1 MKVLV
6 ANRGEIAVRIL
17 RACRDLGLPSVAV
30 YSEGDRD
37 ALHTR
42 HADEALVIGPT
53 PAVESYLKIPAL
65 LDAAR
70 RCRADAV
77 HPGYGFL
84 SEHAGFAEAVEAA
97 GMAFIGPRPETL
109 AVTGDKVAA
118 RRIAREAG
126 LPVLRGPDRPLSQT
140 SPARAMDGLSYP
152 VLVKAVSGGGGRGI
166 RLVRSAAELMPM
178 VTAARREAAASF
190 GDDGVYLEPLIE
202 HARHIEVQIL
212 GDGTGRVLCL
222 GERECSIQRRRQKL
236 IEEAPAPG
244 LSDAQRTYLFEAAA
258 RLGSALR
265 YRSLGTVEFLLDIK
279 GDFHFIEIN
288 PRIQVE
294 HPVTEMV
301 TGMDLVQEQLRLAA
315 GRLLRYRQEE
325 IPSRGAAI
333 EARVLA
339 EEPIRSGSGPHA
351 TLDFLPTTGEITYLK
366 EPGGP
371 GIRVDSALYQGM
383 QITVDYDS
391 LLAKVIGWGPSRA
404 VALVRLRRALH
415 EFQIGGVATDLAFLQ
430 QILASVPFISGRV
443 HTTYLDSFKLRDG
456 GDARALAPEIA
467 AAAALLAHQAEA
479 EVRRRV
485 LARVESAEGRERGGT
500 QRATGGLWRAAAWR
514 EQM

>member
-6 ANRGEIAVRIL
+6 ANRGEIAVRVL
-17 RACRDLGLPSVAV
+17 RACRDLGLASVAV

-42 HADEALVIGPT
+42 HADEALLIGPT
-53 PAVESYLKIPAL
+53 SAAESYLSIPAL
-65 LDAAR
+65 LSAAR
-70 RCRADAV
+70 RSGADAV

-84 SEHAGFAEAVEAA
+84 SEHAGFAEAVESA
-97 GMAFIGPRPETL
+97 GLRFIGPLPETL
-109 AVTGDKVAA
+109 AATGDKVVA

-126 LPVLRGPDRPLSQT
+126 LPVLRGPDQPLTDATLAS
-140 SPARAMDGLSYP
+140 AMDDLAFP

-166 RLVRSAAELMPM
+166 RLVRDAAELPAM
-178 VTAARREAAASF
+178 VAAARREAVASF
-190 GDDGVYLEPLIE
+190 GDGAVYLEPLIE
-202 HARHIEVQIL
+202 RARHVEVQIL

-244 LSDAQRTYLFEAAA
+244 LSSRQRTLLFEAAA

-265 YRSLGTVEFLLDIK
+265 YRSLGTVEFLLDHH
-279 GDFHFIEIN
+279 GEFHFIEIN

-301 TGMDLVQEQLRLAA
+301 TGMDLVHEQLRLVA
-315 GRLLRYRQEE
+315 GRTLRYHQDEVTV
-325 IPSRGAAI
+325 RGAAI

-339 EEPIRSGSGPHA
+339 ESVLA
-351 TLDFLPTTGEITYLK
+351 TASPDGRGGFSLVPATGEITYLK

-383 QITVDYDS
+383 QVTADYDS
-391 LLAKVIGWGPSRA
+391 LLAKVIAWGPTRA

-415 EFQIGGVATDLAFLQ
+415 EFRIGGVETDLDYLQ
-430 QILASVPFISGRV
+430 QILTSVPFISGRV
-443 HTTYLDSFKLRDG
+443 DTTYLDRFEPTGGGSTRDM
-456 GDARALAPEIA
+456 APEIA
-467 AAAALLAHQAEA
+467 AAAAFLAHRAEA
-479 EVRRRV
+479 VTRRRDT
-485 LARVESAEGRERGGT
+485 ARTAAQGRDVDR
-500 QRATGGLWRAAAWR
+500 QLWRATAWR